1 MNRSYSKIRHIQE
14 SNQLLEKRILKE
26 QHKFRGYNSSIVLEN
41 VTTASP
47 DIINKANNKIKGLS
61 RDVVRS
67 LSNYGVNTKENVVQE
82 YLNGIVDNLSKQN
95 SNIVTLINNKRPS
108 SEIGN
113 VYLTTIMNT
122 FYQIFNSEVGWT
134 KKLIIRNSMKK
145 EEFMK
150 KVKPHMVGSLIYDI
164 ITEST
169 NSLPLDTTKIGEL
182 RKYIQ
187 HKRISNGEKLI
198 NWMITKIY

>member
-26 QHKFRGYNSSIVLEN
+26 QHKSQGYNSSIVLEN

-61 RDVVRS
+61 RDVVRD
-67 LSNYGVNTKENVVQE
+67 LNRYGVNIKENEIQKH
-82 YLNGIVDNLSKQN
+82 LNQIVDNLNKKN
-95 SNIVTLINNKRPS
+95 SNIATLINNKRPS

-113 VYLTTIMNT
+113 VYLTTMVDT
-122 FYQIFNSEVGWT
+122 FYQIFNSEVGGV
-134 KKLIIRNSMKK
+134 KRLAIRNLVNKK
-145 EEFMK
+145 DFDK
-150 KVKPHMVGSLIYDI
+150 KVKPHMVHYLIRDI

-169 NSLPLDTTKIGEL
+169 NSLPLLGYQKEEIS
-182 RKYIQ
+182 RYINN
-187 HKRISNGEKLI
+187 NGHPTAKKLI

>member
-1 MNRSYSKIRHIQE
+1 MYKNFRLTE
-14 SNQLLEKRILKE
+14 EEKKVILE
-26 QHKFRGYNSSIVLEN
+26 QHKSQGYNSSIVLEN
-41 VTTASP
+41 ATAASP
-47 DIINKANNKIKGLS
+47 DIVSKANNKIKGLS
-61 RDVVRS
+61 SYVVRG
-67 LSNYGVNTKENVVQE
+67 LSNYGVNTNENVVQE
-82 YLNGIVDNLSKQN
+82 YLNKIVDNLSKQN

-150 KVKPHMVGSLIYDI
+150 KVKPHMIGSLIYHI

-169 NSLPLDTTKIGEL
+169 NSLPLDTTKIQEL
-182 RKYIQ
+182 RGYIQ
-187 HKRISNGEKLI
+187 SKRISNAERLI
-198 NWMITKIY
+198 NWMVTKIY